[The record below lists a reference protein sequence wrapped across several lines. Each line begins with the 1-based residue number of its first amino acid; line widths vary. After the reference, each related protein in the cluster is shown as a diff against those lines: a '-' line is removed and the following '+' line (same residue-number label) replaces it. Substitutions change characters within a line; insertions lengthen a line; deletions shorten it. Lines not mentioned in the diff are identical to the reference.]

1 MIFIN
6 NRIGFQDKTGLT
18 LLRSFLLILSLSF
31 SGLVSAEN
39 SPSDPFEKVNR
50 VSFWVT
56 DQADR
61 FVIRPVT
68 MGYTKVTPNW
78 VEDRVRNFFDNLGE
92 VTYVANG
99 LLQLKFKVA
108 GRSAGRFLIN
118 SSIGVVGFFD
128 VAKKWGIYRQVEDFG
143 QTLGHWGVPSGP
155 YLFIPILGPS
165 SARDAVALFADS
177 PWRAL
182 PYIDHVPTR
191 NSAFGFQ
198 IIDSRGR
205 LLEYEALIMGDKY
218 TFMRDF
224 YLNHRIKQVADGVPD
239 FEFEDD
245 DFDDEFEDEFDED

>member
-6 NRIGFQDKTGLT
+6 NRTGLQNKVGLT
-18 LLRSFLLILSLSF
+18 LLGSCLLLLSLSF
-31 SGLVSAEN
+31 SSLALAES
-39 SPSDPFEKVNR
+39 SPSDPFEKINR
-50 VSFWVT
+50 ASFWVT

-92 VTYVANG
+92 VTSVANG
-99 LLQLKFKVA
+99 LMQLKFKVA

-118 SSIGVVGFFD
+118 SSVGVGGFFD
-128 VAKKWGIYRQVEDFG
+128 VAKKWGIYRQAEDFG

-155 YLFIPILGPS
+155 YLFIPLLGPS

-177 PWRAL
+177 PWRAI
-182 PYIDHVPTR
+182 PYINHVPTR
-191 NSAFGFQ
+191 NSALGFQ

-218 TFMRDF
+218 TFMREF
-224 YLNHRIKQVADGVPD
+224 YLHHRIKQVADGVPD
-239 FEFEDD
+239 FVFEED